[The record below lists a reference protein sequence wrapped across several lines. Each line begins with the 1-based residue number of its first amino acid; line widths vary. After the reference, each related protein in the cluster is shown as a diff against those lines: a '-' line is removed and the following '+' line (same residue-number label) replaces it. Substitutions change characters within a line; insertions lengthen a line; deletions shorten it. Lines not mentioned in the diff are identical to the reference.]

1 MSNYKAK
8 KVATYRDRYFT
19 VITYSYRGKEYDV
32 TYPNDW
38 SVLTSVARVQHE
50 DAQAEIDFSYLTKA
64 DIKEREAFYVLES
77 INPDEEAENHYDG
90 EVVKRWI

>member
-1 MSNYKAK
+1 MKQSGAKAPGKGKEMSNYKAK

-50 DAQAEIDFSYLTKA
+50 DAQAKIDKELDNPVQGEPIDLDEIW
-64 DIKEREAFYVLES
+64 EMM
-77 INPDEEAENHYDG
+77 G
-90 EVVKRWI
+90 W

>member
-1 MSNYKAK
+1 MKQSGAKAPGKGKEMSNHKAK

-50 DAQAEIDFSYLTKA
+50 DAQAKIDKELDNPVQGEPIDLDEIW
-64 DIKEREAFYVLES
+64 EMM
-77 INPDEEAENHYDG
+77 G
-90 EVVKRWI
+90 W